1 MKISNFLAGSDK
13 KFRLKDFPTLPVDKM
28 TKSEGEKRTAGNI
41 KEMIKLQDVFYASQ
55 KHSLLIIFQAL
66 DAAGKDGTIKHV
78 MSGLNPQGTVVHSF
92 KQPSAEELSHDYL
105 WRAHINLPAK
115 GIIGIF
121 NRSYYE
127 DVLVVRVHNLIDKNS
142 HPDNTEEGNIW
153 QRRFRQINDFER
165 YLFENGTHIL
175 KFFLYISKEEQ
186 AKRFI
191 KRIDDESKNWK
202 FSEADIKERD
212 YWNNYQNILQET
224 LSATS
229 TKKAPWYIIPSDKKW
244 FTRLLVS
251 EIIVNKLNELKLTYP
266 ELNEEQKAK
275 LMTFRKVLSRQ

>member
-1 MKISNFLAGSDK
+1 MKISNYIAGSKK
-13 KFRLKDFPTLPVDKM
+13 KFRLKDFPTSPDKTI
-28 TKSEGEKRTAGNI
+28 TKSEGEKRTAKNI
-41 KEMIKLQDVFYASQ
+41 KEMIRLQDVFYASQ

-78 MSGLNPQGTVVHSF
+78 MSGLNPQGTAVHSF

-105 WRAHINLPAK
+105 WRAHIKIPPK
-115 GIIGIF
+115 GMIGIF

-127 DVLVVRVHNLIDKNS
+127 DVLVVRVHNLIDKELYS
-142 HPDNTEEGNIW
+142 GAGNIW
-153 QRRFRQINDFER
+153 EERFRQINDFEK

-202 FSEADIKERD
+202 FSEADIKERS
-212 YWNNYQNILQET
+212 YWNDYQDAIQET

-229 TKKAPWYIIPSDKKW
+229 APEIPWYIIPSDKKW

-251 EIIVNKLNELKLTYP
+251 EIIVKKLKELKLIYP
-266 ELNEEQKAK
+266 ELDKEQTKK
-275 LMTFRKVLSRQ
+275 LRKYRDVLSRQLK